1 MKRLQLF
8 DAPLQGVNLIE
19 AGAGTGKTFT
29 IAGLYLRLLLEAG
42 LTVAQI
48 LVVTYTRAATA
59 ELRERIRAGLL
70 QLRRALEQDGGDSD
84 SDSFY
89 SKLLAACDD
98 RDLAR
103 QRLSLALLEFDRA
116 AIFTIHGF
124 CQRVLADSAFE
135 SAMPFETELLPDQ
148 YELLQEVVDDFWR
161 LQVQDL
167 SPGLVD
173 FLLASKVS
181 PESLLELAAKAQA
194 KPGIN
199 LRGEIF
205 PADLEALERDWGEK
219 YRAVQRLWGAQATTI
234 ADLLRQATG
243 LNGNKYRSG
252 SIENWLRQLELF
264 LGDPPGPWFDS
275 FDKFTRSTLDAS
287 VKKGGSAPVHDF
299 FDACERLLPARQ
311 ALQEGYRK
319 ARVALLGQLVRYSSG
334 ELRERKARSGV
345 QSYDDLLLNLE
356 QALASDKG
364 GQLAAA
370 VADSYRAAL
379 IDEFQDTDPLQY
391 TIFQQIFAADGRPL
405 FLVGDP
411 KQAIYSFRG
420 ADVFAYLRAHR
431 DADACYTLDLNWRSE
446 PQLLAGVNLLFEQS
460 HASFF
465 FPEIGYPPA
474 QPADR
479 KRPQLV
485 EEGGLREP
493 LRVCLLSGPMNKAEA
508 SQQAV
513 GSTAAEI
520 ARLLH
525 LGRRG
530 RALIGDRPL
539 VSGDIAVLVRTHA
552 QGLAIREALLA
563 LGIHSVQRSQENVFH
578 AHEALELER
587 VLRAVAEPGREPL
600 VRAAISTDM
609 IGFDGA
615 RLAADEAVMEDVLE
629 AFQGYHRC
637 WRNQGF
643 VAMFTQLMTRQG
655 VAVRLLEYRD
665 GERRLTNLLHLGELL
680 HQQDRSARPAMEG
693 LLKWLAQRRQSE
705 RLQDETHQLRLES
718 DQELVQIVTIHKSKG
733 LEYPVVFHPF
743 AWEAGLRKVPDGAAY
758 TFHDPELEY
767 ATVLE
772 LGSPRWQ
779 GDLFRAGQE
788 ELAESL
794 RLLYVAL
801 TRAEQRCYLHWG
813 NVSGAEYSALAW
825 LLHPPADTLA
835 ADAIGQMAKA
845 FKGLGDS
852 GLLHRLEQLRQA
864 APGALGIEFCADNPS
879 LPVSEP
885 PQVADPAVSQLAARN
900 FQRSLRR
907 NHRVTSFS
915 AINAG
920 QGGDVELPDYDGQP
934 GESMPP
940 PRGDLPLDIFHFP
953 RGARAG
959 SCLHAIFERLDFAR
973 YSAGELRVLV
983 LEQLAAHAIDRRWS
997 GVVEHMVRQVL
1008 DSELEP
1014 DSGIRL
1020 RGVENERKLVEFGFY
1035 YPLAAISGPRLAQT
1049 IKLDSGFSD
1058 PLLRQAIERLSFAEV
1073 SGFMRGFIDLVFEA
1087 QGRFYLVDYKSNWLG
1102 DRQPAYNQERLTAI
1116 MGRDG
1121 YYLQYL
1127 LYTLALH
1134 RYLGQRIADYD
1145 YERHFGAVFYLFLRG
1160 MDAGAGPGAG
1170 IYRSRPSK
1178 ALIQTLDQVIGD
1190 TGPER

>member
-356 QALASDKG
+356 QALASDEG

-446 PQLLAGVNLLFEQS
+446 PQLLAGS
-460 HASFF
+460 
-465 FPEIGYPPA
+465 
-474 QPADR
+474 
-479 KRPQLV
+479 
-485 EEGGLREP
+485 
-493 LRVCLLSGPMNKAEA
+493 
-508 SQQAV
+508 
-513 GSTAAEI
+513 
-520 ARLLH
+520 
-525 LGRRG
+525 
-530 RALIGDRPL
+530 
-539 VSGDIAVLVRTHA
+539 
-552 QGLAIREALLA
+552 
-563 LGIHSVQRSQENVFH
+563 
-578 AHEALELER
+578 
-587 VLRAVAEPGREPL
+587 
-600 VRAAISTDM
+600 
-609 IGFDGA
+609 
-615 RLAADEAVMEDVLE
+615 
-629 AFQGYHRC
+629 
-637 WRNQGF
+637 
-643 VAMFTQLMTRQG
+643 
-655 VAVRLLEYRD
+655 
-665 GERRLTNLLHLGELL
+665 
-680 HQQDRSARPAMEG
+680 
-693 LLKWLAQRRQSE
+693 
-705 RLQDETHQLRLES
+705 
-718 DQELVQIVTIHKSKG
+718 
-733 LEYPVVFHPF
+733 
-743 AWEAGLRKVPDGAAY
+743 
-758 TFHDPELEY
+758 
-767 ATVLE
+767 
-772 LGSPRWQ
+772 GSPC
-779 GDLFRAGQE
+779 GCVCCRA
-788 ELAESL
+788 
-794 RLLYVAL
+794 
-801 TRAEQRCYLHWG
+801 
-813 NVSGAEYSALAW
+813 
-825 LLHPPADTLA
+825 P
-835 ADAIGQMAKA
+835 
-845 FKGLGDS
+845 
-852 GLLHRLEQLRQA
+852 
-864 APGALGIEFCADNPS
+864 
-879 LPVSEP
+879 
-885 PQVADPAVSQLAARN
+885 
-900 FQRSLRR
+900 
-907 NHRVTSFS
+907 
-915 AINAG
+915 
-920 QGGDVELPDYDGQP
+920 
-934 GESMPP
+934 
-940 PRGDLPLDIFHFP
+940 
-953 RGARAG
+953 
-959 SCLHAIFERLDFAR
+959 
-973 YSAGELRVLV
+973 
-983 LEQLAAHAIDRRWS
+983 
-997 GVVEHMVRQVL
+997 
-1008 DSELEP
+1008 
-1014 DSGIRL
+1014 
-1020 RGVENERKLVEFGFY
+1020 
-1035 YPLAAISGPRLAQT
+1035 
-1049 IKLDSGFSD
+1049 
-1058 PLLRQAIERLSFAEV
+1058 
-1073 SGFMRGFIDLVFEA
+1073 
-1087 QGRFYLVDYKSNWLG
+1087 
-1102 DRQPAYNQERLTAI
+1102 
-1116 MGRDG
+1116 
-1121 YYLQYL
+1121 
-1127 LYTLALH
+1127 
-1134 RYLGQRIADYD
+1134 
-1145 YERHFGAVFYLFLRG
+1145 
-1160 MDAGAGPGAG
+1160 
-1170 IYRSRPSK
+1170 
-1178 ALIQTLDQVIGD
+1178 
-1190 TGPER
+1190 